1 MDKRKVFE
9 TLLYET
15 EYANIA
21 DSKYVEE
28 RLSLLR
34 KWIKD
39 NMPTKLY
46 RYRRCNENSI
56 SAFSK
61 DEIWGS
67 SYLTF
72 NDSLECIPCYD
83 LNKVNDIFNKKFD
96 TEIIER
102 NISQLKEGYLP
113 SGIKEL
119 CSSEFINNLQNNAKQ
134 DISQKELEKQLQR
147 LKNTL
152 VTYISNNLSEYEKDC
167 LRYK

>member
-1 MDKRKVFE
+1 
-9 TLLYET
+9 
-15 EYANIA
+15 
-21 DSKYVEE
+21 
-28 RLSLLR
+28 
-34 KWIKD
+34 
-39 NMPTKLY
+39 MPTKLY

-83 LNKVNDIFNKKFD
+83 LNKVNDIFNKEFD

-134 DISQKELEKQLQR
+134 DMLQG
-147 LKNTL
+147 N
-152 VTYISNNLSEYEKDC
+152 
-167 LRYK
+167 